1 MAKFGRIFWNN
12 NNFINVF
19 YNFEI
24 YQNPILITE
33 IQLYYQVY
41 HDLCK
46 CRHTHCQIVYKQIH
60 VICPSLEEFFG
71 IITILLTFL

>member
-12 NNFINVF
+12 NDFINVF
-19 YNFEI
+19 FFYNFGI

-46 CRHTHCQIVYKQIH
+46 FRH
-60 VICPSLEEFFG
+60 
-71 IITILLTFL
+71 ILLNDI